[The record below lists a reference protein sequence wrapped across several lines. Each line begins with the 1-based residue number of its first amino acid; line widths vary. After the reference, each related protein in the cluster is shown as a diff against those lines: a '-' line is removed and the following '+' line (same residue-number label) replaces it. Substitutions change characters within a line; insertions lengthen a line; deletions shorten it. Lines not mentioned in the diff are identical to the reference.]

1 MQIVLKDFKKLKIP
15 IDAEPSE
22 TVLNV
27 KEKLG
32 AEKDCEPSQ
41 LKLVYSGKVLQDEK
55 TLEEIKIK
63 ENDSIIFMISKKK
76 TPVPAP
82 VPAAAPAAAASESGS
97 GSAPAPASSTPP
109 AATESGPSESS
120 EAGSAFTQGDEREA
134 TITNIMEM
142 GYTRPQVL
150 EALRAAFNNPHRA
163 VEYLLTG
170 IPQSLQRPSPPVPAE
185 AAEGGADSGAET
197 GATEANDT
205 TTANEDD
212 EDHVG
217 ENLFEAAAAAAA
229 AEEAHQNEPSGV
241 VAPESQE
248 EQLALLREAIQSNP
262 EWIAPLLERLAAT
275 NPAIAQAIQ
284 QDPDRFI
291 NEFLSGEDYEYEEGA
306 IEGAEEGGEGH
317 EGSGGHITVNLTEL
331 EENAVIRL
339 CELGFE
345 RTMVVQVYLAC
356 DKNEEV
362 AADILFRDKY
372 G

>member
-1 MQIVLKDFKKLKIP
+1 MQIVLKDFKKQKVT

-22 TVLNV
+22 TVLNI
-27 KEKLG
+27 KQKLG
-32 AEKDCEPSQ
+32 VEKDCDPSQ
-41 LKLVYSGKVLQDEK
+41 LKFVYSGKVLQDEK

-63 ENDSIIFMISKKK
+63 EGDSIIFMVSKKK
-76 TPVPAP
+76 TPVP
-82 VPAAAPAAAASESGS
+82 VPAPAAPVATTSAAPVEE
-97 GSAPAPASSTPP
+97 SAPATDPSVSAST
-109 AATESGPSESS
+109 AAAAVSETSAD
-120 EAGSAFTQGDEREA
+120 AGSAFTQGDEREA

-170 IPQSLQRPSPPVPAE
+170 IPQSLQRPSPPAP
-185 AAEGGADSGAET
+185 AAETEGET
-197 GATEANDT
+197 ASATE
-205 TTANEDD
+205 TAPTEGGED
-212 EDHVG
+212 EDEAVDETTDGDHG

-229 AEEAHQNEPSGV
+229 AEGAQNEPSGV

-248 EQLALLREAIQSNP
+248 EQLALFREAIQSNP
-262 EWIAPLLERLAAT
+262 ELIAPFLERLAAS
-275 NPAIAQAIQ
+275 NPEVAQLIQ
-284 QDPDRFI
+284 QDPERFLR
-291 NEFLSGEDYEYEEGA
+291 EFFSGDDYEFEEA
-306 IEGAEEGGEGH
+306 GGEAGEEA
-317 EGSGGHITVNLTEL
+317 EGNEGQITIHLTEL
-331 EENAVIRL
+331 EENAVTRL

-345 RTMVVQVYLAC
+345 RSMVVQVYLAC